1 MKLTLFTISNEQI
14 KEQLSKLQTKVES
27 LETVKDVQDKIIST
41 KDSQISFL
49 NDQIANI
56 WASVSIVV
64 ALIGLIASAVFAYVA
79 WLNKQ
84 GAKIVKEGEEQIHLA
99 NQKIEE
105 AENKIQQA
113 NDISAVAQEK
123 LDELEQRQKELNDL
137 AKTTIK
143 NQKIDMSIREID
155 TKLSM
160 AKNIIDTIS
169 DNHTESNL
177 VALNDEQI
185 SKLFKLKDEYKTL
198 SNTYH
203 ILASDLYGDVKQ
215 GFKFDSQEKSDGANH
230 LLHNSYEF
238 YYKCRDFEEELNVY

>member
-1 MKLTLFTISNEQI
+1 MKFTLFTISNEQI

-84 GAKIVKEGEEQIHLA
+84 GAKIVKEGEEQIQIA

-113 NDISAVAQEK
+113 NDISTVAREK
-123 LDELEQRQKELNDL
+123 LEELEEKQKELNDL
-137 AKTTIK
+137 SSALAN
-143 NQKIDMSIREID
+143 NQKVDITLNNIKFTLDFIKKSLMTLYPGIHDPLLNGTEQQKEEYTRFKSLYERLGNKH
-155 TKLSM
+155 TKVS
-160 AKNIIDTIS
+160 
-169 DNHTESNL
+169 
-177 VALNDEQI
+177 
-185 SKLFKLKDEYKTL
+185 
-198 SNTYH
+198 
-203 ILASDLYGDVKQ
+203 
-215 GFKFDSQEKSDGANH
+215 
-230 LLHNSYEF
+230 
-238 YYKCRDFEEELNVY
+238 LNVNKEIKGGASLKQQDIEMINNLENECIELKTEIYDYLENL

>member
-27 LETVKDVQDKIIST
+27 LETVKDIQDKIIST

-84 GAKIVKEGEEQIHLA
+84 GAIIVKTGEEQIQIA

-113 NDISAVAQEK
+113 NDISAVAREK
-123 LDELEQRQKELNDL
+123 LEELEEKQKELNDL
-137 AKTTIK
+137 SSALAN
-143 NQKIDMSIREID
+143 NQKVDI
-155 TKLSM
+155 TLN
-160 AKNIIDTIS
+160 NIKFTLDFIKKSLMTLYS
-169 DNHTESNL
+169 DIHNPL
-177 VALNDEQI
+177 LNDTEKPTEQQ
-185 SKLFKLKDEYKTL
+185 KEEYTRFKNFYERLGNKHTKASLNFNKKIKGGASLKQQDIEMINNLENECIELKTEIYDYL
-198 SNTYH
+198 EN
-203 ILASDLYGDVKQ
+203 I
-215 GFKFDSQEKSDGANH
+215 
-230 LLHNSYEF
+230 
-238 YYKCRDFEEELNVY
+238 